1 MRYITSIFSMERAM
15 PNPDSQQPSYPL
27 VEVVLNSIADWV
39 NKYRNTLGLANDLGQ
54 CGPDEVM
61 RIARELGVSP
71 CQLREL
77 ASKGPGAADQLQK
90 MLVALHVDPKAL
102 ADTDPLIMR
111 DLQRV
116 CISCSDKKRCEHQLA
131 DGTAAAH
138 FREFCPNAV
147 TLDALFNR
155 QGRPSR
161 H

>member
-1 MRYITSIFSMERAM
+1 MEGAM
-15 PNPDSQQPSYPL
+15 PNRYNQQPSHP
-27 VEVVLNSIADWV
+27 VVDVILNAIADWV
-39 NKYRNTLGLANDLGQ
+39 NKYRNTIGLANDLGQ
-54 CGPDEVM
+54 CDPDEVM
-61 RIARELGVSP
+61 RIARDLGVSP
-71 CQLREL
+71 SQLREL

-90 MLVALHVDPKAL
+90 MLVALDVDPKAL

-116 CISCSDKKRCEHQLA
+116 CIACSDKKLCEHKLA

-147 TLDALFNR
+147 TLDALFSL

>member
-1 MRYITSIFSMERAM
+1 MEGAM
-15 PNPDSQQPSYPL
+15 PNRDNRQPSYPL
-27 VEVVLNSIADWV
+27 VEVVLNAIADWV
-39 NKYRNTLGLANDLGQ
+39 NKYRNTIGLANELGQ
-54 CGPDEVM
+54 CDPDEVM
-61 RIARELGVSP
+61 RIARDLGVSP
-71 CQLREL
+71 SQLREL

-90 MLVALHVDPKAL
+90 MLVALDVDPKAL

-116 CISCSDKKRCEHQLA
+116 CIACNDKTRCEHELA
-131 DGTAAAH
+131 DGTAAEH
-138 FREFCPNAV
+138 FREFCPNTV